1 MENGGVDSETAP
13 TMAKAVNQS
22 HSTCREDEQ
31 SRAILRD
38 TKDAGCSLHI
48 PVPCSRG
55 APAKTRWI
63 VAADGELPQAH
74 LRGRPPTAAVPDH
87 RSLWHSVRAYRS
99 VECVIFYPQRKG
111 GSEAIYFYLGKKADD
126 FLQMMITLF
135 LGHNTI

>member
-74 LRGRPPTAAVPDH
+74 LEVDHPQPLCQITAASGTRYVPTG
-87 RSLWHSVRAYRS
+87 L
-99 VECVIFYPQRKG
+99 
-111 GSEAIYFYLGKKADD
+111 
-126 FLQMMITLF
+126 
-135 LGHNTI
+135 